1 MLFKRISEDGIFRLH
16 ECVNL
21 NPTFPASLLV
31 TLYSPASSRLS
42 ISVILFEQNKVHIV
56 SLSRLHKQQNWLKPR
71 IAF

>member
-42 ISVILFEQNKVHIV
+42 ISAILF
-56 SLSRLHKQQNWLKPR
+56 
-71 IAF
+71 